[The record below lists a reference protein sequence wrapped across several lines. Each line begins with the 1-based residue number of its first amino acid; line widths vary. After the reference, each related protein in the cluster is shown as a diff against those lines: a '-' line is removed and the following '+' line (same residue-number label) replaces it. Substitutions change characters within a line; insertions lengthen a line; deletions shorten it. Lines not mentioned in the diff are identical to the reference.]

1 MEKWRQE
8 VMNEDYETQ
17 EMEDEYEAP
26 SLYLAIMKVFME
38 TRGSIYTAD
47 ALFTELIEWG
57 IIEANDPEIF
67 KFEKTWAD
75 MVAERDGV

>member
-1 MEKWRQE
+1 METE
-8 VMNEDYETQ
+8 YQ
-17 EMEDEYEAP
+17 EMETEYQAP
-26 SLYLAIMKVFME
+26 NLYLAIMKVFME

-57 IIEANDPEIF
+57 IIEADDPEIF

>member
-1 MEKWRQE
+1 
-8 VMNEDYETQ
+8 MNEDYETQ
-17 EMEDEYEAP
+17 ETEDEYETP
-26 SLYLAIMKVFME
+26 NLYLAIMKVFME

-57 IIEANDPEIF
+57 IIEADDPEIF
-67 KFEKTWAD
+67 KFEKTWSD

>member
-1 MEKWRQE
+1 
-8 VMNEDYETQ
+8 MNEDYET
-17 EMEDEYEAP
+17 P
-26 SLYLAIMKVFME
+26 NLYLAIMKVFME

-57 IIEANDPEIF
+57 LIDANDPEIF

-75 MVAERDGV
+75 MVEERDGV